1 MLSSLDKIAVGHNPA
16 RFGIPE
22 SMSTLLSVA
31 RRIIFAES
39 LHVLFFPNP
48 FMMICVLFP
57 HCGKREGVEENIV
70 RAEENIAIPWG
81 QVEVFMFYPKFSKHM
96 KRHLVPVLPQL
107 VQLGEQQIQFLQ
119 VGLTP
124 GSFLSS
130 LLSSSSSSGFGW
142 HFERR
147 GGLVVEVAR

>member
-1 MLSSLDKIAVGHNPA
+1 MLSSLDKIVAGHKPA

-39 LHVLFFPNP
+39 LHVLFFPNF

-70 RAEENIAIPWG
+70 RAEEIIAIPWVRSR
-81 QVEVFMFYPKFSKHM
+81 VEVFMFYPKFSKHM
-96 KRHLVPVLPQL
+96 KRYLVPVLPQL

-119 VGLTP
+119 VGLKP
-124 GSFLSS
+124 GSLLSS

-147 GGLVVEVAR
+147 GG